1 MRRESRHPEVRDQSV
16 PDSGP
21 WNWPHNVHDAG
32 EIVGHYV
39 QAISVATLGRRFT
52 TSRTEP
58 PILIFSVPKGCSF
71 DVSYRQFTSAT
82 DLAMIL
88 TEGVQHALV
97 GLVFA
102 SGTRLLFLPRR
113 AQSVS
118 AFGGKADITPTCANV
133 CF

>member
-32 EIVGHYV
+32 EVVGHYV

-71 DVSYRQFTSAT
+71 DVSYRQITSAT

-88 TEGVQHALV
+88 TEGVQRALV
-97 GLVFA
+97 SLVFA
-102 SGTRLLFLPRR
+102 SGTRLLFLPPWNRPAR
-113 AQSVS
+113 SWGLTVLFRS
-118 AFGGKADITPTCANV
+118 RH
-133 CF
+133 

>member
-1 MRRESRHPEVRDQSV
+1 M
-16 PDSGP
+16 
-21 WNWPHNVHDAG
+21 
-32 EIVGHYV
+32 

-71 DVSYRQFTSAT
+71 DVSYRQITSAT

-88 TEGVQHALV
+88 TEGVQRALV

-102 SGTRLLFLPRR
+102 SGTRLLFLP
-113 AQSVS
+113 
-118 AFGGKADITPTCANV
+118 
-133 CF
+133 

>member
-71 DVSYRQFTSAT
+71 DVSYRQITSAT

-88 TEGVQHALV
+88 TEGVQRALV

-102 SGTRLLFLPRR
+102 SGTRLLYLP
-113 AQSVS
+113 
-118 AFGGKADITPTCANV
+118 
-133 CF
+133 